1 MTFDVHQVKILKML
15 PDQVNSMCSSSPKV
29 LMQTL
34 NAKISL
40 QHEEIDVQRKERG
53 LPRHFFAG
61 SKPTFVVSEAEQEQA
76 LSDVTG
82 NTEF

>member
-34 NAKISL
+34 NAKSL
-40 QHEEIDVQRKERG
+40 SNMRKLVSRG
-53 LPRHFFAG
+53 KREVFLDIFL
-61 SKPTFVVSEAEQEQA
+61 QA
-76 LSDVTG
+76 ASLHLW
-82 NTEF
+82 